1 MVAFVEDTLYKDKV
15 KKNFF
20 KDEKERLLWIRL
32 NAQHIQYSSKKLNR
46 IDKPLGE
53 LGVPYTYMQISANQL
68 EYNEYMCDA
77 PRYSFEE
84 LVLPHDELL
93 RLADKRNRAHIKKIF
108 GDIEGIVKLGEIEDE
123 DL

>member
-68 EYNEYMCDA
+68 EYDEYMCDA

-84 LVLPHDELL
+84 LLSLSDEEMF
-93 RLADKRNRAHIKKIF
+93 RLARERNK
-108 GDIEGIVKLGEIEDE
+108 EEIRKMFAKFLNE
-123 DL
+123 